1 MKSIILASAVV
12 LVSATPATAS
22 LTEAPRLAAIYDTI
36 LDARF
41 DQADARLKQAC
52 PPAPDAACQT
62 LRVVS
67 LWWQIQ
73 IDPEGRLLDR
83 PFNDLAA
90 STIIA
95 NETWT
100 RREPQ
105 RAEAWFYLAGS
116 YAPRVQWRIL
126 RGERL
131 GAARDGTKIKAAL
144 ERALQLDP
152 TLADA
157 YFGIGLYHYYAAV
170 A

>member
-1 MKSIILASAVV
+1 MKLGFVASALV
-12 LVSATPATAS
+12 LTCATPATAS

-41 DQADARLKQAC
+41 DQVDARLKQAC
-52 PPAPDAACQT
+52 PPAPDGACQA

-83 PFNDLAA
+83 QFNDLTA
-90 STIIA
+90 STITA

-116 YAPRVQWRIL
+116 YA
-126 RGERL
+126 
-131 GAARDGTKIKAAL
+131 
-144 ERALQLDP
+144 
-152 TLADA
+152 
-157 YFGIGLYHYYAAV
+157 
-170 A
+170 